1 MTVAG
6 HLWTVSTRLRK
17 AAAPQGRSPWRV
29 QVEDAQF
36 GRVSL
41 SGLYY
46 PEPNSRTLVLAIH
59 GLGGCAESHYMF
71 RAAAA
76 AKAAGWSCLS
86 LNLRGAD
93 RRGEDYYHA
102 GLIEDLEAAL
112 GSGELETYRNLFIV
126 GFSLGGHTVL
136 RWAAHRQ
143 DPRVR
148 AVAAVCAPVDL
159 AASSSAFASIARLPY
174 RRYVMARLK
183 EIYRPVAARREV
195 PLPLEQAEEI
205 RTLREWDERIVA
217 PRHGFQGAADYYR
230 RMSVGPE
237 LAKIDLPALYVG
249 AVADPMVPMRT
260 VRPVLEGSGSGIQS
274 VWTHRG
280 GHMAFPQRLD
290 LGFGGSG
297 GLERQVLRWFSGFLP
312 EV

>member
-1 MTVAG
+1 MTMAG

-17 AAAPQGRSPWRV
+17 AVPPVGRAPWA
-29 QVEDAQF
+29 VELKDPRW
-36 GRVSL
+36 GKISL
-41 SGLYY
+41 SGLLYSV
-46 PEPNSRTLVLAIH
+46 EGARTLVLSVH

-76 AKAAGWSCLS
+76 AQAAGWSCLS
-86 LNLRGAD
+86 LSLRGAD

-102 GLIEDLEAAL
+102 GLIDDVDAAL
-112 GSGELETYRNLFIV
+112 GCVELEGYENLFVI

-136 RWAAHRQ
+136 RWAAHRK

-159 AASSSAFASIARLPY
+159 AASSASFARPVRLPY

-183 EIYRPVAARREV
+183 EIYRAVAARREV
-195 PLPLEQAEEI
+195 PLPMEQAEAI

-217 PRHGFQGAADYYR
+217 PRHGFDGAADYYQ

-237 LAKIDLPALYVG
+237 LTHIDLPALYVG
-249 AVADPMVPMRT
+249 AVADPMVPMET
-260 VRPVLEGSGSGIQS
+260 VRPVLEGSASGVQV
-274 VWTHRG
+274 VWTPRG
-280 GHMAFPQRLD
+280 GHMAFPSRLD
-290 LGFGGSG
+290 LGFGGPG
-297 GLERQVLRWFSGFLP
+297 GLETQVFRWFSGFLP
-312 EV
+312 